1 MSTERVP
8 LRSVALLVLLG
19 LISLALPASL
29 AAQDTRAT
37 VRIDGRAVLR
47 VGPIDDEID
56 AAARA
61 ARIEQRINSL
71 LENPQAIGPAQ
82 IEVSSD
88 NAEHRV
94 IVVSGVPIVTV
105 TEVDAEDNLTS
116 VEQLALQWSEAIDDT
131 LRRAGAERQS
141 RWGRFG
147 AEVRGSIENAF
158 ASLGESLIVIVPRAL
173 AALLIFGLFWFVAV
187 IARWLA
193 RVLLVR
199 LIRDRTGQN
208 LVQQVSY
215 YIIWAIGVIVAIDA
229 FGVDPQT
236 LVAGLGLTGIALGF
250 ALRDII
256 SNFVSGILILTL
268 RPFSIGDQIIIGDSE
283 GSVERIELRATQIH
297 TYDGRRVLVP
307 NAEVFTSRVTNNTAS
322 PMRRADVEVCISYS
336 TDINQA
342 ITLIQEATQ
351 ATPGVLSDPPVVVL
365 IMELTAEVI
374 TLEVRFWADSRRSD
388 FLLTASAVRK
398 ASVARL
404 RAAGVSLPDPAVRV
418 VDLRDQART
427 RNPADK

>member
-1 MSTERVP
+1 MATERAP
-8 LRSVALLVLLG
+8 LHTVALLIILM

-47 VGPIDDEID
+47 VGPIDEID

-71 LENPQAIGPAQ
+71 LQNPDAIGPTQ
-82 IEVSSD
+82 IEPSPD
-88 NAEHRV
+88 NSEHRI
-94 IVVSGVPIVTV
+94 IVVSGVPLVTV
-105 TEVDAEDNLTS
+105 TEIDAEDNLTS
-116 VEQLALQWSEAIDDT
+116 VEQLALQWSQAITDS
-131 LRRAGAERQS
+131 LRRAEAERQS
-141 RWGRFG
+141 PWGRFG
-147 AEVRGSIENAF
+147 AEVRGSVENAF
-158 ASLGESLIVIVPRAL
+158 ASLGESLIVIIPRAL
-173 AALLIFGLFWFVAV
+173 AALLIFAIFWLAAV

-193 RVLLVR
+193 RVLLAS

-215 YIIWAIGVIVAIDA
+215 YVIWAIGIIVAIDA
-229 FGVDPQT
+229 FGIDPQT

-283 GSVERIELRATQIH
+283 GSVERIELRATQIR

-307 NAEVFTSRVTNNTAS
+307 NAEVFTSRVTNNTAA
-322 PMRRADVEVCISYS
+322 PMRRAHVEVCVGYD
-336 TDINQA
+336 TDISQA
-342 ITLIQEATQ
+342 LALIKEAAQ
-351 ATPGVLSDPPVVVL
+351 AAPGVLSEPPVVVL
-365 IMELTAEVI
+365 VMELTAEAI
-374 TLEVRFWADSRRSD
+374 TIEVRFWADSRRSD
-388 FLLTASAVRK
+388 FLMTASAVRQI
-398 ASVARL
+398 AVARL
-404 RAAGVSLPDPAVRV
+404 RAAGVSLPEPNVRV
-418 VDLRDQART
+418 VDLREHARSSK
-427 RNPADK
+427 PVSK

>member
-1 MSTERVP
+1 M
-8 LRSVALLVLLG
+8 
-19 LISLALPASL
+19 LISLALPGSL

-37 VRIDGRAVLR
+37 VRVDGRAVLR
-47 VGPIDDEID
+47 VGPIEDEID

-82 IEVSSD
+82 IEPSPD
-88 NAEHRV
+88 NAEHRI
-94 IVVSGVPIVTV
+94 IVVSGVPLVTV
-105 TEVDAEDNLTS
+105 TEIDAEDNLTS
-116 VEQLALQWSEAIDDT
+116 IEQLALQWSQAINDT
-131 LRRAGAERQS
+131 LLRAGAERQS

-147 AEVRGSIENAF
+147 AEVRGSVENAF
-158 ASLGESLIVIVPRAL
+158 ASLGESLIVIIPRAL
-173 AALLIFGLFWFVAV
+173 AALLIFTIFWLAAL

-193 RVLLVR
+193 RVLLAR

-215 YIIWAIGVIVAIDA
+215 YVIWAIGIIVAIDA
-229 FGVDPQT
+229 FGIDPQT

-307 NAEVFTSRVTNNTAS
+307 NAEVFTSRVTNNTAA
-322 PMRRADVEVCISYS
+322 PTRRAHVEVCVGYD
-336 TDINQA
+336 TDLSQA
-342 ITLIQEATQ
+342 LALIREAAQ
-351 ATPGVLSDPPVVVL
+351 ATPGVLSEPPVVALV
-365 IMELTAEVI
+365 MELTAEAVTI
-374 TLEVRFWADSRRSD
+374 EVRFWADSRRSD
-388 FLLTASAVRK
+388 FLLTASAVRQL
-398 ASVARL
+398 AVARL
-404 RAAGVSLPDPAVRV
+404 RAAGVSLPEPGVRV
-418 VDLRDQART
+418 VDLRDHAHKS
-427 RNPADK
+427 NSVGE